1 MDQRGLLEAVPRA
14 RPAVPGRWFLC
25 RHHQAVA
32 GPGGHR
38 TSVRPRHPADH
49 HRPPADRARHRTRRR
64 HPARLRAGRAEPGRP
79 RGDRRAPRFVGRDVP
94 GATRPGGQT
103 RLGQDRKGSKWLRGA
118 LVQSA
123 RAASSS
129 KGTYLSERYRQ
140 VMRRRGD
147 AKAMVAVVSVLLK
160 VYAKCVYGQ
169 DEVART
175 RIEAALAP
183 TAARKPHVN
192 KTSPAYSRRT
202 AANSRKQP
210 VLPDHS
216 RITQRGL
223 RPAFPQ
229 VRGPLRTWWQ
239 VKDSNLRSFRDGY
252 TVLGLQACDQQKRCP
267 RNNFRAYSPQTADV
281 SRG

>member
-64 HPARLRAGRAEPGRP
+64 HPARLRAGRAEPGRR
-79 RGDRRAPRFVGRDVP
+79 RGD
-94 GATRPGGQT
+94 
-103 RLGQDRKGSKWLRGA
+103 

-123 RAASSS
+123 RAATSS

-202 AANSRKQP
+202 AANSR
-210 VLPDHS
+210 
-216 RITQRGL
+216 
-223 RPAFPQ
+223 
-229 VRGPLRTWWQ
+229 
-239 VKDSNLRSFRDGY
+239 
-252 TVLGLQACDQQKRCP
+252 
-267 RNNFRAYSPQTADV
+267 
-281 SRG
+281 